1 MLSTVVVGQREVGAR
16 SARGRRE
23 VGARSSRSVLGPP
36 AHSAAQGQ
44 GTALFGCVLIRSV
57 LRLRPGRS
65 HGVSASRGAR
75 RTRSAG
81 RSSPCS

>member
-16 SARGRRE
+16 SARGRY
-23 VGARSSRSVLGPP
+23 RSSWSVLGPP